1 MFLCRSRFQINS
13 FYPPEVTRKFK
24 MFNQKFVSR
33 SSMLVTIVSMLLI
46 ALPTQVS
53 AAVGVTVSKS
63 EKIADLE
70 VVSIKLSSVP
80 AGQGVYISQCYKPSL
95 GQRAA
100 TGLICNGS
108 VTETGTMIWATT
120 DGQRGSQSAT
130 SELVLMMRS
139 RFTKVDANGVSKTYD
154 CGVANCSLFI
164 YRDHRGITDTALDTI
179 VPLKFLPRQTLP
191 AAKLGLKRDGASYKV
206 GDTVSI
212 KSNKLRTS
220 RGQVVAVS
228 SDETRQICTTTGT
241 TNVTIKFRQ
250 AGTCQVTLFAEGSAK
265 FDQMIEVLTYIVK

>member
-1 MFLCRSRFQINS
+1 MS
-13 FYPPEVTRKFK
+13 KF
-24 MFNQKFVSR
+24 KFVSR
-33 SSMLVTIVSMLLI
+33 SVISVSVVSMLLTV
-46 ALPTQVS
+46 LPAQVS
-53 AAVGVTVSKS
+53 AAVGVSVSKTS
-63 EKIADLE
+63 KLTDLE
-70 VVSIKLSSVP
+70 VVSIKLANVP
-80 AGQGVYISQCYKPSL
+80 AGQGVYVSQCFKPTL

-100 TGLICNGS
+100 TGLVCNGS

-191 AAKLGLKRDGASYKV
+191 AAKLGLKRDGASYV
-206 GDTVSI
+206 AGESI
-212 KSNKLRTS
+212 AISASKLKSS
-220 RGQVVAVS
+220 RGQAVTVS
-228 SDETRQICTTTGT
+228 SDETRSICTTTGT
-241 TNVTIKFRQ
+241 SSFTIKFRQ
-250 AGTCQVTLFAEGSAK
+250 PGRCQITLFAEGSAK

>member
-1 MFLCRSRFQINS
+1 MSNS
-13 FYPPEVTRKFK
+13 KFI
-24 MFNQKFVSR
+24 SR
-33 SSMLVTIVSMLLI
+33 SFVLSALVAMLVAV
-46 ALPTQVS
+46 APAQVS
-53 AAVGVTVSKS
+53 AAVSASVSKT
-63 EKIADLE
+63 EKLADLE
-70 VVSIKLSSVP
+70 VVSIKLASIP
-80 AGQGVYISQCYKPSL
+80 AGQGVYVSQCFKPTL
-95 GQRAA
+95 GQRAG

-139 RFTKVDANGVSKTYD
+139 RFTKVDASGATKTYD

-191 AAKLGLKRDGASYKV
+191 AAKLGLKRDGASYKA
-206 GDTVSI
+206 GDSVSI
-212 KSNKLRTS
+212 KASKLRTS
-220 RGQVVAVS
+220 KGQVVAIS
-228 SDETRQICTTTGT
+228 SDETRQVCTTTGT
-241 TNVTIKFRQ
+241 TNVTIKFRE
-250 AGTCQVTLFAEGSAK
+250 AGTCQVTVFAEGSAK

>member
-1 MFLCRSRFQINS
+1 MTNF
-13 FYPPEVTRKFK
+13 
-24 MFNQKFVSR
+24 KFVSR
-33 SSMLVTIVSMLLI
+33 SVVLVAIISTLL
-46 ALPTQVS
+46 AAVTAQVS
-53 AAVGVTVSKS
+53 AAVSASVSKTV
-63 EKIADLE
+63 KLADLE
-70 VVSIKLSSVP
+70 VVSIKLANVP
-80 AGQGVYISQCYKPSL
+80 AGQGVYVSQCFKPTL

-139 RFTKVDANGVSKTYD
+139 QFKKVDANGVSKTYD

-206 GDTVSI
+206 GDSVSI
-212 KSNKLRTS
+212 KANKLRTS
-220 RGQVVAVS
+220 RGQVAVVS
-228 SDETRQICTTTGT
+228 SDETRQICLTTGT

>member
-120 DGQRGSQSAT
+120 DAQRGSQAT
-130 SELVLMMRS
+130 TDTLTLMMRS
-139 RFTKVDANGVSKTYD
+139 SFSKVDSAGVSKTYD
-154 CGVANCSLFI
+154 CGVSNCSLFV
-164 YRDHRGITDTALDTI
+164 YRDHRGLTDTALDTI

-206 GDTVSI
+206 GYTVSI

-228 SDETRQICTTTGT
+228 SDETRPICTTTGT